1 MAKIILEGK
10 EKEIK
15 DGEAIKETCR
25 DLGVPFGCESGVCQT
40 CKIVVLEGQDNLELK
55 NETEEG
61 NQLSVNERLAC
72 QCMIKSGSVKIK
84 LA

>member
-61 NQLSVNERLAC
+61 NELSVNERLAC
-72 QCMIKSGSVKIK
+72 QCRIKSGSVKIK